1 MKKLFIVSLVWLV
14 VSCSS
19 KEEKVVGKWYTYAE
33 SGDYM
38 ELWMGEDKALSYL
51 SSIDQ
56 FLLYDLSREG
66 NSMRF
71 SLIESTITDSHEF
84 ELQVT
89 NKSDELL
96 QAIFIGQGRTDSV
109 KTYFVVSNEKPDI
122 KGSLAANRDNMEE
135 LFSRLEESHEGHDH

>member
-1 MKKLFIVSLVWLV
+1 MKKSLIISLACLLLA
-14 VSCSS
+14 CSNE
-19 KEEKVVGKWYTYAE
+19 EEKVVGKWYTYAE

-51 SSIDQ
+51 SSIDK

-71 SLIESTITDSHEF
+71 SLIESAITNSHKF

-96 QAIFIGQGRTDSV
+96 QTIFIGQGRIDSL
-109 KTYFVVSNEKPDI
+109 KTYFIVSKEVPDI
-122 KGSLAANRDNMEE
+122 
-135 LFSRLEESHEGHDH
+135 